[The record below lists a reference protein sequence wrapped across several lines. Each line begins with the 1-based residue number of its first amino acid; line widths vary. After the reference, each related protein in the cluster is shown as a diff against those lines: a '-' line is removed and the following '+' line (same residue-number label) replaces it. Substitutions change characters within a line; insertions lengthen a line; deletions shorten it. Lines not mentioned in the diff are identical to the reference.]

1 MEPGFILDFG
11 QHRRARVIQPQ
22 AESDLPAAFA
32 FLDLPLPRPV
42 LVVIGG
48 ASRLSRADQRLVRSL
63 FIKVL
68 APLARALNAIVIDGG
83 TDAGI
88 MQMMG
93 RARQKSRARFP
104 LLGIA
109 PVGCVALPDHPLL
122 NDEMAH
128 LEPNH
133 THFLLVPGYEWGDES
148 SWIARVASLLS
159 QDKPSA
165 TILINGGEISWLD
178 ARQNVDEGRPLIA
191 IAGSGRTADAL
202 ATALAGQVTDDR
214 AQRIID
220 SGLLQAI
227 ELESSDRLT
236 QVIQDI
242 LSTPKTPRPLEKSK
256 RPT

>member
-1 MEPGFILDFG
+1 METGFIVDFG
-11 QHRRARVIQPQ
+11 QKRTARVIQPET
-22 AESDLPAAFA
+22 ESDLPAAFA
-32 FLDLPLPRPV
+32 FLELPQPRPV

-48 ASRLSRADQRLVRSL
+48 ASRLSRSDQQLVRSL

-68 APLARALNAIVIDGG
+68 APLARALDAIVIDGG

-93 RARQKSRARFP
+93 RARRKSHAHFP

-109 PVGCVALPDHPLL
+109 PIGCVALPNQSLL
-122 NDEMAH
+122 NDDMAH
-128 LEPNH
+128 LEPHH

-148 SWIARVASLLS
+148 PWIAHVASVLAH
-159 QDKPSA
+159 DKPSV
-165 TILINGGEISWLD
+165 TILINGGEISWVD
-178 ARQNVDEGRPLIA
+178 AKENVDAGRPLIA

-202 ATALAGQVTDDR
+202 ATALEGQVADER

-227 ELESSDRLT
+227 GLESSDRLAE
-236 QVIQDI
+236 VIQQI
-242 LSTPKTPRPLEKSK
+242 LSAPSAPTHAKPLEPS
-256 RPT
+256 